1 MGIINTEKLVYE
13 YIRRDEEG
21 NVEGITRAI
30 DEVTLDVKQGDFV
43 AILGHNGSGKSTL
56 AKHINAILY
65 PTEGTVWV
73 DGMNT
78 QDENRLWDIRQEAGM
93 VFQNP
98 DNQIIGQVV
107 EEDVGFGPENMG
119 VPTEEIWQR
128 VEESLKAV
136 GMYEYRKHS
145 PNKLSGGQK
154 QRVSIAGVIAMH
166 PKCIIL
172 DEPTA
177 MLDPNGRKE
186 VIRAARALNDV
197 EGITIVL
204 ITHYMEEIIHADK
217 VFVMDKGRVAMEG
230 TPREIFSKVERLK
243 HLRLDVPQVTLLAYE
258 LKQKGLDLPDGILTI
273 EELTEALERIGR

>member
-1 MGIINTEKLVYE
+1 MGIIQTKKLVFE

-21 NVEGITRAI
+21 NVEGITRAV
-30 DEVTLDVKQGDFV
+30 DEVDLDVSQGQFI

-56 AKHINAILY
+56 AKHINAILA

-73 DGMNT
+73 DGMDT
-78 QDENRLWDIRQEAGM
+78 QDEEKVWDIRQRAGM

-119 VPTEEIWQR
+119 VPTKEIWER

-136 GMYEYRKHS
+136 GMYEFRKHS

-186 VIRAARALNDV
+186 VIRAVRALNDV
-197 EGITIVL
+197 EEVTVVL
-204 ITHYMEEIIHADK
+204 ITHYMEEIIYADK
-217 VFVMDKGRVAMEG
+217 VFVMDRGHVEMEG
-230 TPREIFSKVERLK
+230 TPREIFSQVEKLK
-243 HLRLDVPQVTLLAYE
+243 SLRLDVPQVTLLAHE
-258 LKQKGLDLPDGILTI
+258 LKRNGLNIPDGILTI
-273 EELTEALERIGR
+273 KELTEALESLK